1 MRSTLYSL
9 AEATAKI
16 KTGAPLLLAGDESLL
31 KKLPPGPWIGGTIPY
46 FMTVESGG
54 VFSRDRVF
62 ITELPPSTE
71 NVRIVVLEDRHLREI
86 YQQMPDNGFGFIIM
100 PGSSKTQLHFALNA
114 PRYPAFGVR
123 PLVGWVSGI
132 DLAESGKTKPK
143 VVDGQSGRIFE
154 EGAVVMYVSL
164 PITKVANVGI
174 HNIFRAGTGDDL
186 TFEAEGFSAGEVLV
200 NGRKQNFG
208 RYLKE
213 NKINT
218 KLPLVTNLN
227 GVNLNVAFAG
237 VDGKTGVASFYAP
250 VFKGLTYRHAVLEGD
265 YVDRFLSDFPVDLGG
280 SVCFS
285 CNCICN
291 YLHSNLQGRKMGAL
305 AGPITFGEV
314 AYQLLNQTMVYLS
327 ITDAVKI

>member
-164 PITKVANVGI
+164 PKTKVANVGI
-174 HNIFRAGTGDDL
+174 HNIFSSGTGDDL

-200 NGRKQNFG
+200 NGRMERLDEARIKGEPFVMDQTSAVSIVEEGGKAVG
-208 RYLKE
+208 RLTHVVGDGSGK
-213 NKINT
+213 
-218 KLPLVTNLN
+218 PLEI
-227 GVNLNVAFAG
+227 
-237 VDGKTGVASFYAP
+237 K
-250 VFKGLTYRHAVLEGD
+250 K
-265 YVDRFLSDFPVDLGG
+265 FPE
-280 SVCFS
+280 
-285 CNCICN
+285 
-291 YLHSNLQGRKMGAL
+291 K
-305 AGPITFGEV
+305 
-314 AYQLLNQTMVYLS
+314 
-327 ITDAVKI
+327 